1 MWWSHCLYTLV
12 VHNFYFSLILRS
24 LCEVTF
30 ELHNASQ
37 SSIINIVAG
46 HKICPMCRNKLSV
59 REQSET
65 NRLNSNLSDKID
77 YIEETHST
85 EQDRQDI
92 SKCFSICWYIT
103 TGFKLTFQSST
114 TKNTYKIS
122 LVLVLPECTPW
133 LGLSDRKCWNFA
145 CYML

>member
-12 VHNFYFSLILRS
+12 VHNFYFPHNYGFIVWSNI
-24 LCEVTF
+24 

-65 NRLNSNLSDKID
+65 NRLNSDLSDKID

-92 SKCFSICWYIT
+92 SECFSICWYIT
-103 TGFKLTFQSST
+103 TGFKLTFQSWT